1 MNIDYASI
9 TLPKKDLTELYRGLL
24 LRHFVENEIRREE
37 GLEEID
43 EPKVLAALESALA
56 LNDREAHELYH
67 QAEEE
72 LWDYAWYA
80 FTDEWAWFRARQ
92 EILKELGSKR
102 TGLTQEALDRKTE
115 DRYRERFDAY
125 VGEIDMRESTG
136 TAKKKKEKKRAQK

>member
-1 MNIDYASI
+1 MNVDYASI

-37 GLEEID
+37 GLEEAD

-67 QAEEE
+67 QAEDE

-80 FTDEWAWFRARQ
+80 YTDEWAWFRARQ

-115 DRYRERFDAY
+115 DRYRERFDTY
-125 VGEIDMRESTG
+125 VEEIDMREPNTST
-136 TAKKKKEKKRAQK
+136 KNKKEKKRAKK

>member
-56 LNDREAHELYH
+56 LTDREAHELYH

-115 DRYRERFDAY
+115 DRYREQFDAY

-136 TAKKKKEKKRAQK
+136 SAKKKKEKKRAQK